1 MLSFSSSG
9 SSSASF
15 KHQLS
20 RPSSKSDEV
29 SFALPCLSCS
39 VSTGDSSCHV
49 KLSQSHKTR
58 MWRMWMCTIL
68 APSLHLVIHTCTHSV
83 HTFRTANFSR
93 GDPSWSMSHP
103 YPVHIHRIHRKWQ
116 GMASATGFILAF
128 LASFASFASF
138 ASLTSLATL
147 DQPGRPLVTSQLAL
161 ETWSK
166 HVKKTY
172 QWIKDIKNGYHI
184 KFIIVHASS

>member
-39 VSTGDSSCHV
+39 ISTGDSSCHV

-68 APSLHLVIHTCTHSV
+68 APSLHLVIHSV
-83 HTFRTANFSR
+83 HTVYTPSLRHTSVGSV

-103 YPVHIHRIHRKWQ
+103 YPLHRIHRKWQ

-128 LASFASFASF
+128 LASFASF

-166 HVKKTY
+166 HVKKKY
-172 QWIKDIKNGYHI
+172 QWIKDIKNGYILIYHI
-184 KFIIVHASS
+184 N